1 MFLWINRGVMRSFG
15 KSRKIWYWL
24 ASLALIFIL
33 HFSGLTRPLENY
45 LFLAI
50 KPFAATLQR
59 LGERSRGRPESATD
73 VSTLLEQLDK
83 AKADLAAAIVDQAKL
98 QLLEEENNKLR
109 KQLDFVNANNY
120 QVLSANIVSRQNLF
134 ESAEDAQDIVLDKG
148 AAEGLRP
155 GLGVIDESGVIIGK
169 IVEVKDHSARACLTT
184 STNCQLPAAIINN
197 TKTIG
202 LAEGE
207 LGLTIKMNY
216 IPQLEEINQGD
227 IIITSGLGG
236 DIPRGLVIGRVAQVN
251 KQSNEIWQDVTIEP
265 LSSWHSLTIVSVIL
279 P

>member
-1 MFLWINRGVMRSFG
+1 MRLFW
-15 KSRKIWYWL
+15 KSRKVWYWL
-24 ASLALIFIL
+24 AALAMIFIL

-50 KPFAATLQR
+50 KPFAAGLQR
-59 LGERSRGRPESATD
+59 VGEWSRGRPESAADTS
-73 VSTLLEQLDK
+73 VLLEQLDR

-98 QLLEEENNKLR
+98 QLLEEENKKLR
-109 KQLDFVNANNY
+109 MQLDFVNANDY
-120 QVLSANIVSRQNLF
+120 RVLSANIVSRQNLF

-148 AAEGLRP
+148 SSEGLRP

-184 STNCQLPAAIINN
+184 GTDCQLPAAIINSA
-197 TKTIG
+197 KTIG

-216 IPQLEEINQGD
+216 IPQLEDISQGD

-265 LSSWHSLTIVSVIL
+265 LSSLRSLTIVSVIL